1 MDTGDYIAYLFLVTT
16 VVYSPG
22 PMTLFLM
29 AKGMGSHFRQIWPVL
44 IGASNAYLLSIIVF
58 SLGLASLLQENKV
71 ILKTVQIA
79 GIIYLIY
86 LAYTQFKKKPLAKT
100 SEIKIKNP
108 STLGLYA
115 KGALVALSN
124 PKAILLFSIVFPE
137 FTTEESSYN
146 YQIIILGVTFLI
158 LQFSSGLF
166 YAYFGSRIK
175 NVLVKPSNQNI
186 MNRISAAVLLLVAAL
201 LIYKL

>member
-1 MDTGDYIAYLFLVTT
+1 MALGDYIAYFILVTT

-29 AKGMGSHFRQIWPVL
+29 AKGMGSQFRQVWPVL
-44 IGASNAYLLSIIVF
+44 IGASNAYLLSIVVF
-58 SLGLASLLQENKV
+58 ALGLATLLQQNKV
-71 ILKTVQIA
+71 ILKSFQIA

-86 LAYTQFKKKPLAKT
+86 LAFMQFNKKPLTKDN
-100 SEIKIKNP
+100 EIKISNP
-108 STLGLYA
+108 KTSGLYA
-115 KGALVALSN
+115 KGALIALSN

-137 FTTEESSYN
+137 FTAEGSSYSL
-146 YQIIILGVTFLI
+146 QIIFLGVTFLI

-166 YAYFGSRIK
+166 YAYFGSRVK
-175 NVLVKPSNQNI
+175 DALVKPSNQTR
-186 MNRISAAVLLLVAAL
+186 MNRVSAAVLLMVAGL